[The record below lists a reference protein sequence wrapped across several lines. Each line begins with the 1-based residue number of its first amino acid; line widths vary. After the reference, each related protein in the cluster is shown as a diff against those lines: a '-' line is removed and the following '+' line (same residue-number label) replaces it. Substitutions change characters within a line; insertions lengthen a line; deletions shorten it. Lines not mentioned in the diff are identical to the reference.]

1 MNFSLSDDQKML
13 VQTARD
19 FARKTS
25 PIARMRELR
34 PSNPGELGFER
45 EVLAQMG
52 ELGWLGV
59 AFPERYGGMD
69 MSFVELALVLTELG
83 KTLVPEPVI
92 ESVVL
97 GGLSVLWAAS
107 DEQKAEWLPA
117 IAGGEAV
124 WALAWAERKSRFDH
138 TAIETSATRAGDGW
152 TLSGEKVWVLGGHA
166 ADRFVVSARTAGGL
180 RLFAVDRDAGGV
192 DVARLGTIDS
202 RGAAHLRL
210 DGAPAALLGGKPP
223 TAPEDD
229 ASILDRVLDAGAAAA
244 CAEGLGVAQAALEMT
259 VDYLKTREQFGRPIG
274 SFQALQHRAVDMFV
288 EVELC
293 RSASMEAMIRVADQ
307 DDEEAGAAVSS
318 AMVQLATGGRF
329 VVRQAI
335 QLFGG
340 IGITDEHD
348 IGLYFKR
355 MQALTCA
362 FGDEAHHINR
372 FATRPEFLAS

>member
-1 MNFSLSDDQKML
+1 MNFDLTDDQKML

-19 FARKTS
+19 FARKSS
-25 PIARMRELR
+25 PPERMRKLR
-34 PSNPGELGFER
+34 DSELGFER
-45 EVLAQMG
+45 PVLAQMG

-59 AFPERYGGMD
+59 AFPEDCGGMG

-83 KTLVPEPVI
+83 KTLVPEPVL

-97 GGLSVLWAAS
+97 GGMSLLWAGS
-107 DEQKAEWLPA
+107 EEQKAEHLPDV
-117 IAGGEAV
+117 AGGESI

-138 TAIETSATRAGDGW
+138 TAVDTRAAGSGSRF
-152 TLSGEKVWVLGGHA
+152 TLTGEKIWVLGGHA
-166 ADRFVVSARTAGGL
+166 ADHYVVSAQTGDGL
-180 RLFAVDRDAGGV
+180 RLFAVDRDAGGL
-192 DVARLGTIDS
+192 DVIRLQTIDS
-202 RGAAHLRL
+202 RGAAHLRM
-210 DGAPAALLGGKPP
+210 DGTPATLLPNG
-223 TAPEDD
+223 D
-229 ASILDRVLDAGAAAA
+229 AAVLARVLDAGAAAA
-244 CAEGLGVAQAALEMT
+244 CAEGLGVAQASLDMT
-259 VDYLKTREQFGRPIG
+259 VEYLKTREQFGRPIG

-293 RSASMEAMIRVADQ
+293 RSSAIEAMIRVADPG
-307 DDEEAGAAVSS
+307 DRARGAAVSA

-335 QLFGG
+335 QLHGG

-362 FGDEAHHINR
+362 LGDESHHVTR
-372 FATRPEFLAS
+372 FAGRPEFLS